1 MKKTDTVTKPKRYDG
16 EGTIRVRDDGRWEY
30 RISLGAVDGK
40 YKYKSFYAASE
51 KEIKKIIKEYQAD
64 RKKYMLESDRTPL
77 AVYAKKWMQ
86 LYKFPNIRDSSKDRL
101 ESTYINHIE
110 PRLGSVPVSQIT
122 SDDLQKLINDKA
134 QELSLSYVKK
144 IYQFL
149 NGLFG
154 YLMCNQI
161 VILNPC
167 KSVVI
172 PKEEHVAVKRK
183 EIEILSSEEIE
194 RLYQFNDQI
203 RKSGNRFYKHL
214 PAYVFILN
222 TGLRCGEAIAL
233 EWSDIDF
240 KKRECQVTKNLMQA
254 KARDKDGNPGKRQ
267 RRICETKTAAGR
279 RIIPLND
286 KAIEAL
292 RQIQFYNKQ
301 MRIDTPYVISTETG
315 ERITDRSLLR
325 SLDYALGAIGA
336 HHIGLHGLRHTFASR
351 MLMMGTD
358 ITVVSKLL
366 GHKDIAVTYNT
377 YIHVLE
383 AQKQQAMRMIPAI

>member
-1 MKKTDTVTKPKRYDG
+1 
-16 EGTIRVRDDGRWEY
+16 
-30 RISLGAVDGK
+30 
-40 YKYKSFYAASE
+40 
-51 KEIKKIIKEYQAD
+51 
-64 RKKYMLESDRTPL
+64 
-77 AVYAKKWMQ
+77 
-86 LYKFPNIRDSSKDRL
+86 
-101 ESTYINHIE
+101 
-110 PRLGSVPVSQIT
+110 
-122 SDDLQKLINDKA
+122 
-134 QELSLSYVKK
+134 
-144 IYQFL
+144 
-149 NGLFG
+149 
-154 YLMCNQI
+154 
-161 VILNPC
+161 
-167 KSVVI
+167 
-172 PKEEHVAVKRK
+172 
-183 EIEILSSEEIE
+183 
-194 RLYQFNDQI
+194 
-203 RKSGNRFYKHL
+203 
-214 PAYVFILN
+214 
-222 TGLRCGEAIAL
+222 
-233 EWSDIDF
+233 
-240 KKRECQVTKNLMQA
+240 MQA

>member
-161 VILNPC
+161 VIL
-167 KSVVI
+167 
-172 PKEEHVAVKRK
+172 
-183 EIEILSSEEIE
+183 
-194 RLYQFNDQI
+194 
-203 RKSGNRFYKHL
+203 
-214 PAYVFILN
+214 
-222 TGLRCGEAIAL
+222 
-233 EWSDIDF
+233 
-240 KKRECQVTKNLMQA
+240 